1 MLIDPTE
8 PTVIPLDDIELR
20 ILGSLMEKEQST
32 PEYYP
37 LTLNSLA
44 AACNQKSSRDPVSE
58 YTEEELERALD
69 RLQSDRLVYR
79 VVGGRSTRWQH
90 NLDKAWHLDGGSKAV
105 MTLLL
110 LRGAQTPG
118 EIRNRSERLHRFA
131 SVEQVEELL
140 GAMSQGETALVV
152 ELPRQPGQKEMRWFH
167 RFSSAP
173 VPTVP
178 EAEPPVHSVRAESL
192 STRIERLEGEVTELR
207 DALEFLKKQLGG

>member
-37 LTLNSLA
+37 LTLNALA
-44 AACNQKSSRDPVSE
+44 AACNQRSSRDPVSE
-58 YTEEELERALD
+58 YTEEALEHALD
-69 RLQSDRLVYR
+69 RLQSDRLVFR

-90 NLDKAWHLDGGSKAV
+90 NLDKAWQLSGGSRAV

-131 SVEQVEELL
+131 SVEEVEQLL
-140 GAMSQGETALVV
+140 EAMSQGESALVV
-152 ELPRQPGQKEMRWFH
+152 ELPRQPGQKETRWFH
-167 RFSSAP
+167 RFTAAP
-173 VPTVP
+173 VQAVP
-178 EAEPPVHSVRAESL
+178 AAEPATHSARAESL

-207 DALEFLKKQLGG
+207 EALEFLKKQLGG